1 MKGQPLNSKPYFLLG
16 KLAGVGYISSH
27 ATPLRQFSAIFSNQP
42 EIPACVPAAISATH
56 SAAVGQIRES

>member
-1 MKGQPLNSKPYFLLG
+1 MMRQPLKSKPYFLLG

-27 ATPLRQFSAIFSNQP
+27 ATPLRQFSATFSNQTG
-42 EIPACVPAAISATH
+42 IPAWVPAAISATH